1 MNRRTWL
8 LPLPFAALLCL
19 AMLIP
24 LLATPGTA
32 QEASPEAC
40 TATTPEENVELAN
53 QWFAAQSANDSE
65 AVGQLATDDVVYHAP
80 SPDLPP
86 ITESA
91 ESWADDRFQ
100 DFPDLSATVEHAFAT
115 DDMAAAYVRYAG
127 THSGDTEDQLG
138 VPATGQ
144 TVEWV
149 VMVHLR
155 FECGEIAEIWSV
167 GDELGKLQRMGVITA
182 DELLSVEPVA
192 TPAP

>member
-1 MNRRTWL
+1 
-8 LPLPFAALLCL
+8 
-19 AMLIP
+19 
-24 LLATPGTA
+24 
-32 QEASPEAC
+32 
-40 TATTPEENVELAN
+40 
-53 QWFAAQSANDSE
+53 
-65 AVGQLATDDVVYHAP
+65 
-80 SPDLPP
+80 
-86 ITESA
+86 
-91 ESWADDRFQ
+91 
-100 DFPDLSATVEHAFAT
+100 VEHAFAT

-155 FECGEIAEIWSV
+155 FECGKIAEIWSV